1 MPKPKVTFQIL
12 REIAETASGMRG
24 DDLYFVI
31 RDGDPVICPSRTPVQ
46 EDDDTVVIH
55 CDPTLKDP
63 PSTVQFASIGVE
75 KGKCVNLMSVKVPV
89 EGFHPGGT
97 FEADAVFWSV
107 SAVEKFLV
115 PYYASVYG
123 DRGPEMAKKV
133 LDVLLP
139 ERAEGG
145 EGREEDEAPFAVA
158 HLPSSEFVGEPEA
171 DPIFVPRLA
180 ALHPS
185 GHVRRVRL
193 APRAQGR

>member
-55 CDPTLKDP
+55 CDPTPKDP
-63 PSTVQFASIGVE
+63 TSTVRFASIGVE
-75 KGKCVNLMSVKVPV
+75 EDKCVNLMSVTVPE

-97 FEADAVFWSV
+97 FAADAVFWSV

-123 DRGPEMAKKV
+123 DRGPEMAKAV
-133 LDVLLP
+133 LGVLLP
-139 ERAEGG
+139 ESAEGG
-145 EGREEDEAPFAVA
+145 EGRIEGETPFAVA

-171 DPIFVPRLA
+171 DPIFVSRLA
-180 ALHPS
+180 ALYPG
-185 GHVRRVRL
+185 GHVRRVRHSH
-193 APRAQGR
+193 RAQGR

>member
-31 RDGDPVICPSRTPVQ
+31 RDGDPVIRPSKTPVQ

-55 CDPTLKDP
+55 CDPTPKDP
-63 PSTVQFASIGVE
+63 PSTVRFASIGVQ
-75 KGKCVNLMSVKVPV
+75 KGKMVNLMSVTVPT

-97 FEADAVFWSV
+97 YAADAVFWSV

-115 PYYASVYG
+115 PYYASAYG
-123 DRGPEMAKKV
+123 DKGPEMAKAV
-133 LDVLLP
+133 LDLLLP
-139 ERAEGG
+139 ESAGNGKARVEG
-145 EGREEDEAPFAVA
+145 EAPFAVA

-171 DPIFVPRLA
+171 DPVFLPRLV
-180 ALHPS
+180 ALHRGGRVS
-185 GHVRRVRL
+185 RVRH
-193 APRAQGR
+193 ARRAHGR

>member
-31 RDGDPVICPSRTPVQ
+31 RDGDPVICPSKTPVQ

-55 CDPTLKDP
+55 CDPTLTDP

-75 KGKCVNLMSVKVPV
+75 KGKSVNLMSIEVPV
-89 EGFHPGGT
+89 EGIHPAGT
-97 FEADAVFWSV
+97 YAADAVFWSV

-123 DRGPEMAKKV
+123 DKGPEMAKAV

-139 ERAEGG
+139 VRAEGG
-145 EGREEDEAPFAVA
+145 EARVEDETAFAVA
-158 HLPSSEFVGEPEA
+158 HLPSSEYVGEPEA
-171 DPIFVPRLA
+171 GTSVVPRLA
-180 ALHPS
+180 ALYPG
-185 GHVRRVRL
+185 GHVRRV
-193 APRAQGR
+193 AHSPRSQGR